1 MSLNLQQYQKKC
13 DLEAVFVV
21 THLTVETFTIIAK
34 DNIGLNTISNEV
46 KKRFH
51 GISMTIMQVPSKE
64 NQGVKQNV
72 IYSLRLLDNS
82 KKLAV
87 PEDHGI
93 IRDPPCIQ
101 NTPLSLPVYTFK

>member
-21 THLTVETFTIIAK
+21 THLSVETFTIITK
-34 DNIGLNTISNEV
+34 DNIGLNTISTKV

-51 GISMTIMQVPSKE
+51 GISMKTMQVPSKE

-72 IYSLRLLDNS
+72 IYSLRLLDNN

-87 PEDHGI
+87 LEDHEI
-93 IRDPPCIQ
+93 IRDPPCIK
-101 NTPLSLPVYTFK
+101 NTPLSLPVCTFK